1 MYNLKIIFYILASA
15 ICAIQVYQSV
25 EKYFQR
31 PVIIQ
36 ESSTSSSRIEKPYTQ
51 VCLKDFYN
59 FNKGSEFGY
68 NWMSNF
74 LAGRISN
81 STRQTWKG
89 KNGSSTFENLLEALY
104 NKDFNQV
111 SVTSPHQLLYVF
123 GRGFCLETK
132 SVLKKQKVKSYSKHV
147 RLYIVHRSTDTQ
159 IIRDQTPLI
168 FGPTSNSTFDY
179 KVYKL
184 FYEVLDNS
192 IFEGTE
198 CVDYRKEKLTY
209 GECNYK
215 ALKDHIFSSYNCY
228 PPWIQQTDGNQC
240 ENNQNRNIK
249 FKENNTILEDLRSLN
264 SGIMPDTIQ
273 QCQKPCYQVKVR
285 SEEVW
290 MTSGWKDYA
299 SLEIHDNDDNLPIHK
314 AIYSFDIFMLT
325 VELGSALGL
334 WLGLSAISFLD
345 FGLLFWLKISRGIG
359 FLADLIKK
367 FRLKDQS

>member
-1 MYNLKIIFYILASA
+1 MYTLKIIFYILASA

-25 EKYFQR
+25 DKYFQR

-36 ESSTSSSRIEKPYTQ
+36 KSSIASSRIEKPFTQ
-51 VCLKDFYN
+51 VCFKDFYN

-68 NWMSNF
+68 KWMSNF

-81 STRQTWKG
+81 SSKQTWKG
-89 KNGSSTFENLLEALY
+89 KHGNSTFEALQEALY
-104 NKDFNQV
+104 DKDFNQV
-111 SVTSPHQLLYVF
+111 SITSPHQLLYVF

-132 SVLKKQKVKSYSKHV
+132 NIMKKHIIRSNSKHLRV
-147 RLYIVHRSTDTQ
+147 YIDHSSTDSQ

-184 FYEVLDNS
+184 FYEVQDNS
-192 IFEGTE
+192 IFEGKE
-198 CVDYRKEKLTY
+198 CVDYRKEEVNY
-209 GECNYK
+209 GECNYQ

-228 PPWIQQTDGNQC
+228 PPWIQQGDGNQC
-240 ENNQNRNIK
+240 EKNPNRNIN
-249 FKENNTILEDLRSLN
+249 FKKNNTILEDLRSLN
-264 SGIMPDTIQ
+264 SGIMPETIQ
-273 QCQKPCYQVKVR
+273 QCEKPCYQVKVR

-299 SLEIHDNDDNLPIHK
+299 SLEIHDNDDTVSIHK

-345 FGLLFWLKISRGIG
+345 FGMIFWLKIRKGIS
-359 FLADLIKK
+359 FLAHLIQK